1 VDRRC
6 QKIIFDLYASAP
18 HVNTEDSNHL
28 STRVQTMSERTPI
41 LVGPDVLEQ
50 LHDFMAA
57 INRFRISLTGS
68 ARGLP
73 AHANYTAPDG
83 RFPEVV
89 NGLYEKLDE
98 LPGPKASSNTLPI

>member
-1 VDRRC
+1 
-6 QKIIFDLYASAP
+6 
-18 HVNTEDSNHL
+18 
-28 STRVQTMSERTPI
+28 MSERTPI

-50 LHDFMAA
+50 LDELYG
-57 INRFRISLTGS
+57 RDQGS